1 MNLKDNFAD
10 YTQAEFLK
18 LIHAIE
24 DASTEQARNQLLEH
38 FIQVTEY
45 PAVSDLLYYPEPGAD
60 DSAEGITRAIKEW
73 REANGLPGFK
83 DPFS

>member
-1 MNLKDNFAD
+1 MIALRNTFAD
-10 YTQAEFLK
+10 YTRDEFLQ

-24 DASTEQARNQLLEH
+24 NASIEHVRDQLLEN

-60 DSAEGITRAIKEW
+60 DSVEGIIRTIKEW
-73 REANGLPGFK
+73 RAANGLPGFK
-83 DPFS
+83 E